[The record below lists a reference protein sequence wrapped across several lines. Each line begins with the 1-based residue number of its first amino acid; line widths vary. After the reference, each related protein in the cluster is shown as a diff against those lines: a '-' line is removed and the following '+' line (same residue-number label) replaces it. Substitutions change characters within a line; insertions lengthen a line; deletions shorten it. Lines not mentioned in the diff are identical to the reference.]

1 MKNISPFIIGLILIL
16 GSFMLGF
23 IFNFAGYENKT
34 VITITMF
41 IYWIIIL
48 FIGIKQFK
56 KENI

>member
-16 GSFMLGF
+16 GSFILGF

-34 VITITMF
+34 VIIITMF

-56 KENI
+56 K